1 MVKAVRRMYTT
12 DSKESGSE
20 YLGPGK
26 MLVED
31 DVER

>member
-1 MVKAVRRMYTT
+1 MVKAVRRTHAT
-12 DSKESGSE
+12 DSKQSSSE

-31 DVER
+31 DMER